1 MMLRT
6 DWKDMWKSIFVK
18 KSEIGIR
25 LRFAS
30 GSRTVYLHIYDD
42 TSGNSEWHSFSQSC
56 IWDAGVSWNCPS
68 RCTVFLFLF
77 LLHFL
82 IPVT

>member
-30 GSRTVYLHIYDD
+30 GSRTVYLHIYDLHVYAAVVKEAGD
-42 TSGNSEWHSFSQSC
+42 VLQYDSFDLLC
-56 IWDAGVSWNCPS
+56 GIVLKPLNLTNPA
-68 RCTVFLFLF
+68 F
-77 LLHFL
+77 LLR
-82 IPVT
+82 